1 MPKLGQM
8 TVIALLNSR
17 LAERN
22 MRTKA
27 TLFAALIATVT
38 DLPFCCNHIPCF
50 TLNPLSRSSIVFLL
64 LLALLSGLVLG
75 QFIKIELPPEAK
87 QELIRAI
94 KSISGTV
101 KAAFDRLMSEIQQQ
115 RSIYSPLQSS
125 CKVICSM
132 GSRRIKTRS
141 KL

>member
-1 MPKLGQM
+1 M
-8 TVIALLNSR
+8 
-17 LAERN
+17 
-22 MRTKA
+22 
-27 TLFAALIATVT
+27 
-38 DLPFCCNHIPCF
+38 
-50 TLNPLSRSSIVFLL
+50 FLL
-64 LLALLSGLVLG
+64 LLALLIGLVLG

-94 KSISGTV
+94 NSIPGTV